1 MRSAHGSELPERL
14 YGNPLFIVLLLLV
27 FLFSSPAA
35 AGYLNLEW
43 EAPSTNVDGTQL
55 TDLAKYRIYYRA
67 GSGACAQAAYRELA
81 SPLPNPID
89 GTLVSYALAGLT
101 TGTTYFVQVS
111 AIDASGNESACS
123 NEVSGQ
129 AKAETADTI
138 APTGSLTINENAAS
152 TRWTAATLNL
162 SASDAVGVRGYYV
175 STSSTRPTAGAAGWV
190 AITSRTSYAGN
201 VSFTFSSAGGTKTV
215 YAWYKDAAGN
225 VSATASDTIVLDL
238 TAPSR
243 GTLTATAG
251 NGQVALSW
259 SGVTESGSGL
269 VTANTYKLVVGRTGF
284 PSATCPDGELVYQ
297 GTGTSYTHTGRTNG
311 TTYYYRV
318 CATDKA
324 GNASSGA
331 TASATP

>member
-129 AKAETADTI
+129 AKAEAADST
-138 APTGSLTINENAAS
+138 APTGSLTINENAPAS
-152 TRWTAATLNL
+152 PWRAATLNL
-162 SASDAVGVRGYYV
+162 SAHDGVGVRGYYV
-175 STSSTRPTAGAAGWV
+175 SSSATTPTAGAAGWV
-190 AITSRTSYAGN
+190 AVTTTTSYAGN
-201 VSFTFSSAGGTKTV
+201 AAFTLPAGEGIKTV

-225 VSATASDTIVLDL
+225 VSARASDVIFLDW
-238 TAPSR
+238 TAPSN
-243 GTLTATAG
+243 GTLSAAAG
-251 NGQVALSW
+251 SGQVTLTW
-259 SGVTESGSGL
+259 SGASESASGL
-269 VTANTYKLVVGRTGF
+269 ATSTPYRLVFQTGSS
-284 PSATCPDGELVYQ
+284 PASACSTGTQIYQ
-297 GTGTSYTHTGRTNG
+297 GPGTSFTHTGRTNG
-311 TTYYYRV
+311 VRYYYRL
-318 CATDKA
+318 CATDRA
-324 GNASSGA
+324 GNTSSGA